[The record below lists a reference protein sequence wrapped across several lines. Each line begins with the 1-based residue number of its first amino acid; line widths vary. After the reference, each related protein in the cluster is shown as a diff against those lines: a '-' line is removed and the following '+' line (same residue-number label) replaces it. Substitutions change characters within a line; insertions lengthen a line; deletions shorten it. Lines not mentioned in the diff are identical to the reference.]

1 MKMAD
6 WADDDSDY
14 DDEEEFKYT
23 KGDANDDAP
32 CEDDNIKVSSKASK
46 KGQSQKMTSQN
57 TEDDLQFLTEEIG
70 KSNEKEKESK
80 SSKPKDDTKEVEED
94 KE

>member
-1 MKMAD
+1 
-6 WADDDSDY
+6 
-14 DDEEEFKYT
+14 
-23 KGDANDDAP
+23 
-32 CEDDNIKVSSKASK
+32 
-46 KGQSQKMTSQN
+46 MTSQN

-70 KSNEKEKESK
+70 KSNEKEKETK

>member
-32 CEDDNIKVSSKASK
+32 CEDDNIKVSSKVL
-46 KGQSQKMTSQN
+46 QMQVQELQN
-57 TEDDLQFLTEEIG
+57 
-70 KSNEKEKESK
+70 
-80 SSKPKDDTKEVEED
+80 
-94 KE
+94 